1 MESIY
6 FTNVRINLSHRP
18 LDRTVSVYVDNV
30 EWIVPRCLTAREL
43 EDFVVGF
50 NKKIRAEDEQDCAR
64 PRRYE
69 VLMGSDT
76 SFDFDD
82 CVYDSSD

>member
-1 MESIY
+1 MSI
-6 FTNVRINLSHRP
+6 L
-18 LDRTVSVYVDNV
+18 VDSI
-30 EWIVPRCLTAREL
+30 EWIVPRCLSAREL

-69 VLMGSDT
+69 VIIGSDT
-76 SFDFDD
+76 SFDFEDS
-82 CVYDSSD
+82 VYDSSD